1 MKTLSTVKKPMLPLV
16 AISLAMTLLAAPA
29 FANAQLDTDKDGIP
43 DISEKLIQT
52 DPLNADTD
60 GDGQNDLKDNAPLS
74 VDNPLKAEGK
84 PAPFEI
90 KEALVED
97 NYDYAAKKDAQD
109 HLELLVANT
118 SDQPLS
124 KFSLYYSLTDK
135 DSDKSESYFVPLTG
149 FTVPANGEARVHL
162 DDTSKE
168 GHFRANPNSAY
179 VLSTA
184 AKTFHVELQAAGFQ
198 PVVLDLK
205 KDKGGAEA
213 AD

>member
-1 MKTLSTVKKPMLPLV
+1 MKTNSTIKKPIFPLV
-16 AISLAMTLLAAPA
+16 GISLALALTAPA
-29 FANAQLDTDKDGIP
+29 FANSQLDTDKDGIP

-52 DPLNADTD
+52 DPQNADTD
-60 GDGQNDLKDNAPLS
+60 GDGQNDLQDKAPLS
-74 VDNPLKAEGK
+74 VDNPIKAEGK

-97 NYDYAAKKDAQD
+97 NYDFAAKKDAPD

-118 SDQPLS
+118 SDQTLS
-124 KFSLYYSLTDK
+124 DFSLYYSLTDK
-135 DSDKSESYFVPLTG
+135 DSGKSESYLVPLSG
-149 FTVPANGEARVHL
+149 FEVPAKGEARIHL
-162 DDTSKE
+162 DDASKE

-184 AKTFHVELQAAGFQ
+184 AKTFHIELQTAGFQ
-198 PVVLDLK
+198 PVIVDLK